1 MEINNNIP
9 TGQTNTSTSTSTTKQ
24 KSNLSID
31 DFLQIMAAEIKNQ
44 NPMGSEGGG
53 GSGSKTDYISQ
64 LSQFTSLEQMSDIS
78 ESLNLM
84 TLMSQQQYSFGLMG
98 KEVTLSEGEGT
109 VKGIVEKVKF
119 QDGYAVLQVNNKDY
133 FLGSVVEVANSEVDK

>member
-1 MEINNNIP
+1 MEINNNIA
-9 TGQTNTSTSTSTTKQ
+9 TGQINTTTTKQ
-24 KSNLSID
+24 KSSLSID

-44 NPMGSEGGG
+44 NPMGSDS
-53 GSGSKTDYISQ
+53 GSGGSKTDYISQ

-84 TLMSQQQYSFGLMG
+84 TLMSQQQYSFSLMG

-109 VKGIVEKVKF
+109 VTGIVEKVKF

-133 FLGSVVEVANSEVDK
+133 YLGSVIEVANSEVNK